1 MPRTLFRLRCIYGK
15 CVADGTHQTPRSH
28 HTHLS
33 ICPSGGTQACIG
45 VKCIQLV
52 TACFMSASDTKRFLT
67 RRLLRGS
74 MGRIRSQASDFH
86 VFKCPKKHVAS
97 TFVADDE
104 VKEAVTSWLQML
116 DTDFYYKGI

>member
-1 MPRTLFRLRCIYGK
+1 
-15 CVADGTHQTPRSH
+15 
-28 HTHLS
+28 
-33 ICPSGGTQACIG
+33 
-45 VKCIQLV
+45 
-52 TACFMSASDTKRFLT
+52 MSASDTKRFLT